1 MEPTL
6 HSGINSVV
14 LLMAAGHEFETSIE
28 LRKIGL
34 NIKSNI
40 EITNII
46 IYKYL
51 LIFLFMPIYTI

>member
-6 HSGINSVV
+6 HSGINSMV